1 MFELIYEIWCITDAF
16 FAQFILYDDDNKSID
31 DDDDDDDDDNNDEKD
46 AKDAKDEKDDVL
58 VTQT

>member
-16 FAQFILYDDDNKSID
+16 FAQFIVFDDSQDNNSID
-31 DDDDDDDDDNNDEKD
+31 DDDDGDLDE
-46 AKDAKDEKDDVL
+46 L

>member
-16 FAQFILYDDDNKSID
+16 FAQFILYDDDNNSID
-31 DDDDDDDDDNNDEKD
+31 DDDDD
-46 AKDAKDEKDDVL
+46 KDAKDEKDDKDEKDKKDDVL